1 MVLPHPWERIGSFLP
16 LPEQFAPPC
25 LCVPFPR
32 LFLARSLCS
41 KHPCV
46 ISREAEPLT
55 LPRCCC
61 GLAASLQGRHGPSL
75 ARLLL
80 PLAQALHVSRGCQRE
95 YGEKDRENESKA
107 EALPWFLSFPAA
119 CPPLYFCDFNP
130 CPLKGSASWDSSW
143 ALQSE
148 VLLFLSNTSWRK
160 ASCPF
165 FPGLNAPLCSSRNFK
180 QVLQKTF

>member
-46 ISREAEPLT
+46 ISCEAKPLT

-61 GLAASLQGRHGPSL
+61 GLAASPQGRHGPSL

-80 PLAQALHVSRGCQRE
+80 PLVQALHVSWGCQRE
-95 YGEKDRENESKA
+95 HGEKDRQDESKA

-119 CPPLYFCDFNP
+119 CPRLYFCDFNP
-130 CPLKGSASWDSSW
+130 CPSRAQPPGIQAGHSRAKYYFFSPTPLGEK
-143 ALQSE
+143 LL
-148 VLLFLSNTSWRK
+148 VLSF
-160 ASCPF
+160 
-165 FPGLNAPLCSSRNFK
+165 
-180 QVLQKTF
+180 QV